1 MNSAVRMLVVLSSIA
16 VISGAAL
23 GGLHEATRELAEN
36 NVLKFKKIPAVVD
49 LYGIVEN
56 GTSEERRLELEA
68 ELLAEKRFL
77 ELADGD
83 PVLFFVIKKAGEPYA
98 ITLEDYGQ
106 GFGGKVGVMVGFS
119 LAAEELVG
127 IGVTTLS
134 ETPGVGTKV
143 REPKFTEQFVGM
155 KSGANFQIAKDG
167 GVVDAISGATIS
179 SRAVA
184 EAVDRAEAV
193 FRENAST
200 IQEMASRPPATV
212 ADEGGEG

>member
-1 MNSAVRMLVVLSSIA
+1 MNSALRMLVVLSSIA

-56 GTSEERRLELEA
+56 GTTEERRLELEA

-77 ELADGD
+77 ELEDED
-83 PVLFFVIKKAGEPYA
+83 PILFFVIKKDGEPYA
-98 ITLEDYGQ
+98 VTLEDYGQ
-106 GFGGKVGVMVGFS
+106 GFGGKLGVMVGFR
-119 LAAEELVG
+119 LAEEELVG

-134 ETPGVGTKV
+134 ETPGVGTKA

-155 KSGANFQIAKDG
+155 SSSADFQIAKDG
-167 GVVDAISGATIS
+167 GKPNSTEQHNKK
-179 SRAVA
+179 R
-184 EAVDRAEAV
+184 
-193 FRENAST
+193 RETAK
-200 IQEMASRPPATV
+200 
-212 ADEGGEG
+212 GGYRGTDSAGIRQI